1 MCRKAYFIVLLSLV
15 FLPALAQDENFTLTG
30 HVSYKNRNDSVR
42 VRLSCTDGRNK
53 TVYTDSLGNYSITR
67 GVNKDLQFGIKNGI
81 LNCAVLFEP
90 PEYKRCGHCP
100 FTQRE
105 QTIDS
110 DQSRR
115 LTIKVDSIAK
125 EMVVNATI
133 TEKMTEEYL
142 PVSIDF
148 KKRSALFSN
157 YFAADTLLDCVAD
170 YLLNCN
176 GCSMEIA
183 GYADNK
189 ENNTQQL
196 AEQRAEKVYSMLLK
210 RGVNAGILQ
219 YKSYTESVASKGQT
233 DNKTKYRVDF
243 LLKK

>member
-30 HVSYKNRNDSVR
+30 HVSYKSTKDSVR

-53 TVYTDSLGNYSITR
+53 TTYTDSLGNYSITR

-90 PEYKRCGHCP
+90 PDYKRCGHCP

-105 QTIDS
+105 QTIES

-115 LTIKVDSIAK
+115 LTIKVDSIVK

-133 TEKMTEEYL
+133 TEKMLDEHL
-142 PVSIDF
+142 PHSVTFNKNSTM
-148 KKRSALFSN
+148 FSS
-157 YFAADTLLDCVAD
+157 YFSADTLLDCVAD

-176 GCSMEIA
+176 DCSMEIA
-183 GYADNK
+183 GYTDNK
-189 ENNTQQL
+189 EENKQQL
-196 AEQRAEKVYSMLLK
+196 SEQRAEKVYNLLLK
-210 RGVNAGILQ
+210 RGVSAGILE
-219 YKSYTESVASKGQT
+219 YKGYSDTAGGSTLPK
-233 DNKTKYRVDF
+233 NKKERVEF
-243 LLKK
+243 LLIR